1 MKPDLPQIGAHMQS
15 EQVGHTDK
23 MQIRFGIRDK
33 ILISFLA
40 LSLISVGIISSLA
53 LRYIG
58 SVGSLTKEYSAS
70 MGETVM
76 SVSIAALEDQGRR
89 TIYQKASDVAKEIYF
104 YLQLHPDLTEDEI
117 IRDEKLKSI
126 AVEKVGRT
134 GYTIVYDKT
143 GKIFFASDPTIVGT
157 NLRQLGGEPSYFS
170 SIFERSLLGEDA
182 SGYYKYKSGTDTE
195 ERTKY
200 FYAVPIEGSNLIVAA
215 YTYLD
220 EFSSAAE
227 DTKKSIASAVE
238 EMSMQVDKQAREA
251 ELIFIIVIVGMV
263 VLVSGV
269 SFLLSETITRPVM
282 ALIEGAEH
290 VARGELNY
298 SLDVNTGDE
307 MQVLA
312 EQFNAMGQALRE
324 SYNNLEQKVIERTE
338 QERQR
343 AEQLRTINEVSRKIS
358 SIVNLD
364 ELLAYVGNLL
374 RQTFHFY
381 NVNIFLFEPESGKLM
396 LKTLHFSGQKS
407 VTPVGVPLEIDEN
420 GIIGKAAKSGE
431 YVLINNLQ
439 TEEEE
444 NLTKEGKLGEARS
457 ELAVPVKMGDRVLG
471 VLDIEST
478 EADGFEEADIF
489 TAQTLADQL
498 AVAVENAR
506 LYQETRQ
513 MAVTEERNRMAR
525 EIHDTLAQG
534 FTGIIL
540 QLEATEQALG
550 EEINPEVQKHL
561 NQARSLARKSLQEAR
576 RSVWNLSPQA
586 LEQLHIDEAIKHE
599 VERFRQD
606 HDIKTTFTRFGERR
620 ELPPEIGTALF
631 RICQEGLTNIAKHA
645 QATAVEV
652 TLSYDDQEV
661 ELTIKDN
668 GIGFD
673 LDPDGKVGKSG
684 GYGLISMRERAQGQ
698 NGYFEIQ
705 SEKGAGTMIRVSI
718 PVA

>member
-1 MKPDLPQIGAHMQS
+1 MQS
-15 EQVGHTDK
+15 ERTDSTEK

-40 LSLISVGIISSLA
+40 LALISVGIISSLA

-58 SVGSLTKEYSAS
+58 TVGSLTKEYSES

-76 SVSIAALEDQGRR
+76 SVSIASLEDQGRR
-89 TIYQKASDVAKEIYF
+89 TIYQKASDISKEIYF
-104 YLQLHPDLTEDEI
+104 YLQLHNDLTADEI
-117 IRDEKLKSI
+117 INDEKLKSI
-126 AVEKVGRT
+126 AVQRVGRT

-143 GKIFFASDPTIVGT
+143 GKIFFASDPNIVGT

-182 SGYYKYKSGTDTE
+182 SGYYKYKSSTDTE
-195 ERTKY
+195 ERIKY
-200 FYAVPIEGSNLIVAA
+200 FYAVPVESSDLVVAA

-220 EFSSAAE
+220 EFSAAAE

-251 ELIFIIVIVGMV
+251 ELIFIAVIVGMV

-282 ALIEGAEH
+282 ALIDGAEH

-298 SLDVNTGDE
+298 SLDINTGDE

-312 EQFNAMGQALRE
+312 EQFNTMGQALRE
-324 SYNNLEQKVIERTE
+324 SYSNLEQKVIERTE

-381 NVNIFLFEPESGKLM
+381 NVNIFLFEPSSGKLM
-396 LKTLHFSGQKS
+396 LKTLHFSGQKN
-407 VTPVGVPLEIDEN
+407 VIPVGVPLEMDEN

-431 YVLINNLQ
+431 YVLINNLPANGGESSE
-439 TEEEE
+439 TEEKQE
-444 NLTKEGKLGEARS
+444 TTRS
-457 ELAVPVKMGDRVLG
+457 ELAVPVKMGGRVLG

-478 EADGFEEADIF
+478 EVNGFDEADIF

-498 AVAVENAR
+498 AVAIENAR

-540 QLEATEQALG
+540 QLEATEQVLG
-550 EEINPEVQKHL
+550 DDMSPEVQKHL

-599 VERFRQD
+599 VDRFRKD
-606 HDIKTTFTRFGERR
+606 LAIDARFTQYGERR
-620 ELPPEIGTALF
+620 DIPPETGAALF
-631 RICQEGLTNIAKHA
+631 RICQEALANITKHA

-652 TLSYDDQEV
+652 TLNYDEQEV
-661 ELTIKDN
+661 QLIIKDN
-668 GIGFD
+668 GVGFD
-673 LDPDGKVGKSG
+673 IDPDGKVGKSG
-684 GYGLISMRERAQGQ
+684 GYGLISMRERTQGQ
-698 NGYFEIQ
+698 NGHFEVR
-705 SEKGAGTMIRVSI
+705 SEKGAGTMIMVSI

>member
-1 MKPDLPQIGAHMQS
+1 MQS
-15 EQVGHTDK
+15 ERTDSTEK

-58 SVGSLTKEYSAS
+58 TVGSLTKEYSES

-89 TIYQKASDVAKEIYF
+89 TIYQKASDISKEIYF
-104 YLQLHPDLTEDEI
+104 YLQLHNDLTADEI
-117 IRDEKLKSI
+117 IKDEKLKSI
-126 AVEKVGRT
+126 AVQRVGRT

-143 GKIFFASDPTIVGT
+143 GKIFFASDPNIVGT

-182 SGYYKYKSGTDTE
+182 SGYYKYKSSTDTV

-200 FYAVPIEGSNLIVAA
+200 FYAVPVESSDLVVAA

-220 EFSSAAE
+220 EFSAAAE

-251 ELIFIIVIVGMV
+251 ELIFIAVIVGMV

-282 ALIEGAEH
+282 ALIDGAEH

-298 SLDVNTGDE
+298 SLDINTGDE

-312 EQFNAMGQALRE
+312 EQFNTMGQALRE
-324 SYNNLEQKVIERTE
+324 SYSNLEQKVIERTE

-381 NVNIFLFEPESGKLM
+381 NVNIFLFEPSSGKLM
-396 LKTLHFSGQKS
+396 LKTLHFSGQKN
-407 VTPVGVPLEIDEN
+407 VIPVGVPLEMDEN

-431 YVLINNLQ
+431 YVLINNLPV
-439 TEEEE
+439 
-444 NLTKEGKLGEARS
+444 NGGESSETGEKQETTRS
-457 ELAVPVKMGDRVLG
+457 ELAVPVKMGGRVLG

-478 EADGFEEADIF
+478 EVNGFDEADIF

-498 AVAVENAR
+498 AVAIENAR

-540 QLEATEQALG
+540 QLEATEQVLG
-550 EEINPEVQKHL
+550 DDMSPEVQKHL

-599 VERFRQD
+599 VDRFRKD
-606 HDIKTTFTRFGERR
+606 LAIDARFTQYGERR
-620 ELPPEIGTALF
+620 DIPPETGTALF
-631 RICQEGLTNIAKHA
+631 RICQEGLANIAKHA
-645 QATAVEV
+645 QATSVEV
-652 TLSYDDQEV
+652 TLNYDEQEV

-668 GIGFD
+668 GVGFD
-673 LDPDGKVGKSG
+673 IDPDGRVGKSG
-684 GYGLISMRERAQGQ
+684 GYGLISMRERTQGQ
-698 NGYFEIQ
+698 NGHFEVQ
-705 SEKGAGTMIRVSI
+705 SEKGAGTMIMVSI

>member
-1 MKPDLPQIGAHMQS
+1 MQS
-15 EQVGHTDK
+15 KHAGQMDK
-23 MQIRFGIRDK
+23 ISIRFGIRDK

-104 YLQLHPDLTEDEI
+104 YLQLHHDLTDVDIVKDE
-117 IRDEKLKSI
+117 RLKAI
-126 AVEKVGRT
+126 AVQKVGRT

-143 GKIFFASDPTIVGT
+143 GKIYFAADPTIVGT
-157 NLRQLGGEPSYFS
+157 NLRQLGGEPSYYS
-170 SIFERSLLGEDA
+170 SIFERSLLGGDA
-182 SGYYKYKSGTDTE
+182 SGYYKYKAETDAT

-200 FYAVPIEGSNLIVAA
+200 FYAVPVESSNLIVAA

-227 DTKKSIASAVE
+227 DTKDRIASAVE
-238 EMSMQVDKQAREA
+238 EMSKQVDKQAREA
-251 ELIFIIVIVGMV
+251 ELIFIAVIVGMV
-263 VLVSGV
+263 VFVSGV

-282 ALIEGAEH
+282 ALTEGSEH
-290 VARGELNY
+290 IARGELDY

-312 EQFNAMGQALRE
+312 EQFNKMGLALRE
-324 SYNNLEQKVIERTE
+324 SYSTLEQKVIDRTE
-338 QERQR
+338 KERQR

-381 NVNIFLFEPESGKLM
+381 NVNIFLFEPSSGKLM
-396 LKTLHFSGQKS
+396 LKTLHFSGQKN
-407 VTPVGVPLEIDEN
+407 VIPVGVPLEMDEQS
-420 GIIGKAAKSGE
+420 IIGKAATTGE
-431 YVLINNLQ
+431 YVLIRDLQ
-439 TEEEE
+439 E
-444 NLTKEGKLGEARS
+444 LDEAQRQDSHSETRS
-457 ELAVPVKMGDRVLG
+457 ELAVPVKMGGRVLG

-478 EADGFEEADIF
+478 EVDGFDEADIF

-498 AVAVENAR
+498 AVAIENAR
-506 LYQETRQ
+506 LYQETRS

-540 QLEATEQALG
+540 QLEATEQVLG
-550 EEINPEVQKHL
+550 DEMNPDVQKHL

-586 LEQLHIDEAIKHE
+586 LEQLRIDEAIKHE
-599 VERFRQD
+599 VDRFKQD
-606 HDIKTTFTRFGERR
+606 HGIDAVFTQFGEKR
-620 ELPPEIGTALF
+620 ELPPETGTALF
-631 RICQEGLTNIAKHA
+631 RICQEALTNIAKHA
-645 QATAVEV
+645 QATEVEV
-652 TLSYDDQEV
+652 TLNYDSNEV
-661 ELTIKDN
+661 ELAIKDN
-668 GIGFD
+668 GVGFTME
-673 LDPDGKVGKSG
+673 PDGKVGKSG
-684 GYGLISMRERAQGQ
+684 GYGLISMRERVLGQ
-698 NGYFEIQ
+698 KGHFEVQ
-705 SEKGAGTMIRVSI
+705 SEKGAGTVIKASI
-718 PVA
+718 PIA

>member
-1 MKPDLPQIGAHMQS
+1 MQS
-15 EQVGHTDK
+15 KHAGQMDK
-23 MQIRFGIRDK
+23 ISIRFGIRDK

-104 YLQLHPDLTEDEI
+104 YLQLHHDLTDVDIVKDE
-117 IRDEKLKSI
+117 RLKAI
-126 AVEKVGRT
+126 AVQKVGRT

-143 GKIFFASDPTIVGT
+143 GKIYFAADPTIVGT
-157 NLRQLGGEPSYFS
+157 NLRQLGGEPSYYS
-170 SIFERSLLGEDA
+170 SIFERSLLGGDA
-182 SGYYKYKSGTDTE
+182 SGYYKYKAETDAT

-200 FYAVPIEGSNLIVAA
+200 FYAVPVESSNLIVAA

-227 DTKKSIASAVE
+227 DTKDRIASAVE
-238 EMSMQVDKQAREA
+238 EMSKQVDKQAREA
-251 ELIFIIVIVGMV
+251 ELIFIAVIVGMV
-263 VLVSGV
+263 VFVSGV

-282 ALIEGAEH
+282 ALTKGSEH
-290 VARGELNY
+290 IARGELDY

-312 EQFNAMGQALRE
+312 EQFNKMGQALRE
-324 SYNNLEQKVIERTE
+324 SYSTLEQKVIDRTE
-338 QERQR
+338 KERQR

-381 NVNIFLFEPESGKLM
+381 NVNIFLFEPSSGKLM
-396 LKTLHFSGQKS
+396 LKALHFSGQKN
-407 VTPVGVPLEIDEN
+407 VIPVGVPLEMDEQS
-420 GIIGKAAKSGE
+420 IIGKAATTGE
-431 YVLINNLQ
+431 YVLIRDLQ
-439 TEEEE
+439 A
-444 NLTKEGKLGEARS
+444 LDEAQRQDSHSETRS
-457 ELAVPVKMGDRVLG
+457 ELAVPVKMGGRVLG

-478 EADGFEEADIF
+478 EVDGFDEADIF

-498 AVAVENAR
+498 AVAIENAR
-506 LYQETRQ
+506 LYQETRS

-540 QLEATEQALG
+540 QLEATEQVLG
-550 EEINPEVQKHL
+550 DEMNPDVQKHL

-586 LEQLHIDEAIKHE
+586 LEQLRIDEAIKHE
-599 VERFRQD
+599 VDRFKQD
-606 HDIKTTFTRFGERR
+606 HGIDAMFTQFGEKR
-620 ELPPEIGTALF
+620 ELPPETGTALF
-631 RICQEGLTNIAKHA
+631 RICQEALTNIAKHA
-645 QATAVEV
+645 QATEVEV
-652 TLSYDDQEV
+652 TLNYDSNEV
-661 ELTIKDN
+661 ELAIKDN
-668 GIGFD
+668 GVGFTME
-673 LDPDGKVGKSG
+673 PDGKVGKSG
-684 GYGLISMRERAQGQ
+684 GYGLISMRERVLGQ
-698 NGYFEIQ
+698 KGHFEVQ
-705 SEKGAGTMIRVSI
+705 SEKGAGTVIKASI
-718 PVA
+718 PIA

>member
-1 MKPDLPQIGAHMQS
+1 MQS
-15 EQVGHTDK
+15 RLAGSMEK
-23 MQIRFGIRDK
+23 IQIRFGIRDK

-104 YLQLHPDLTEDEI
+104 YLQLHPELTPDDMVK
-117 IRDEKLKSI
+117 DEKLSAI
-126 AVEKVGRT
+126 GVQKVGRS
-134 GYTIVYDKT
+134 GNTIVYDKT
-143 GKIFFASDPTIVGT
+143 GKIFFSSDKTIVGT
-157 NLRQLGGEPSYFS
+157 NLRQLGGEPSYYS
-170 SIFERSLLGEDA
+170 SIFERSLLGGDT
-182 SGYYKYKSGTDTE
+182 SGYYKYKGDKDTI

-200 FYAVPIEGSNLIVAA
+200 FYSVPVEQSDLIVAA
-215 YTYLD
+215 FTYLD

-227 DTKKSIASAVE
+227 DTKNRIASAVE
-238 EMSMQVDKQAREA
+238 EMSKQVDKQAREA
-251 ELIFIIVIVGMV
+251 ELIFIAVIVGMV
-263 VLVSGV
+263 VFVSGV

-282 ALIEGAEH
+282 ALTEGSEH
-290 VARGELNY
+290 IARGELNY
-298 SLDVNTGDE
+298 RLDINTGDE

-312 EQFNAMGQALRE
+312 EQFNNMAQGLRE
-324 SYNNLEQKVIERTE
+324 SYSNLEQKVIERTE
-338 QERQR
+338 KERQR

-381 NVNIFLFEPESGKLM
+381 NVNIFLFEPSSGKLM
-396 LKTLHFSGQKS
+396 LKTLHFSGQKN
-407 VTPVGVPLEIDEN
+407 VIPVGVPLEMDEG

-431 YVLINNLQ
+431 YVLINDIKAD
-439 TEEEE
+439 TE
-444 NLTKEGKLGEARS
+444 LLPQGGHGETQS
-457 ELAVPVKMGDRVLG
+457 ELAVPVKMGGRVLG
-471 VLDIEST
+471 VLDIESA
-478 EADGFEEADIF
+478 EVNGFDEADIF

-498 AVAVENAR
+498 AVAIENAR

-540 QLEATEQALG
+540 QLEATEQVLG
-550 EEINPEVQKHL
+550 DDMNPDVQKHL

-586 LEQLHIDEAIKHE
+586 LEQLRIDEAIKHE
-599 VERFRQD
+599 VERFMKD
-606 HDIKTTFTRFGERR
+606 HGIDAMFAQFGERR
-620 ELPPEIGTALF
+620 DIPPETGTALF
-631 RICQEGLTNIAKHA
+631 RICQEALANIAKHA
-645 QATAVEV
+645 QATEVEV
-652 TLSYDDQEV
+652 TLNYEKTDV
-661 ELTIKDN
+661 ELAIKDN
-668 GIGFD
+668 GAGFEM
-673 LDPDGKVGKSG
+673 DPDGKVGKAG
-684 GYGLISMRERAQGQ
+684 GYGLISMRERVLGQ
-698 NGYFEIQ
+698 KGHFEIQ